1 MTVKKNLIFTDLT
14 LELPPLPASVLLFLV
29 HRVPSHVP
37 VLKLLRR
44 SNVDELV
51 RVLGDVSLVAE
62 GEEWLMRRG
71 PQGSCV
77 EVRSNGVQVLVEIVP
92 VVAYIVPTVVTSR
105 AWVVFL

>member
-44 SNVDELV
+44 GHVDELV
-51 RVLGDVSLVAE
+51 RVLGDVSLVAK
-62 GEEWLMRRG
+62 GEKWLVGRW
-71 PQGSCV
+71 P
-77 EVRSNGVQVLVEIVP
+77 
-92 VVAYIVPTVVTSR
+92 
-105 AWVVFL
+105 